1 MKSYFRHTQ
10 GSFDMPLCG
19 PLDKLRT
26 SGFRTMN
33 SSRAFTI
40 IELLIALF
48 LSSFIMLGMMQA
60 YRNAI
65 TSLGAVR
72 AKMAITRKG
81 CLLFNELERDFSSM
95 LVPFLNKEIVP
106 DKDKDQKSQVSD
118 KKDPDLQASEKKE
131 SGDKKTDDSGDKTK
145 QDEQQ
150 ESLKN
155 SLHVQVYEDESRRIG
170 GKKFTLFKSINFI
183 TTHPLQVYGDKRL
196 RLVRVVYELVRNKQK
211 STRDQVCYNLFR
223 KETTD
228 LMNFKM
234 KEDEEA
240 AAKNKQASIRTYLVT
255 DNVKEMYLEL
265 ITEKV
270 KEEKSKDN
278 KQEIEEVRLFV
289 WGEKDFTVGV
299 VPKSLEMRIVIWDD
313 QLKRTQAFQIFVP
326 VFSYPTEHPK
336 NHAQDLKVPAADKK
350 SDEQQ
355 KTGMQITGVNQT
367 APGVYNSVGRAQ

>member
-1 MKSYFRHTQ
+1 MMKKYFRLVWSGAFFSKSRLTK
-10 GSFDMPLCG
+10 G
-19 PLDKLRT
+19 P
-26 SGFRTMN
+26 
-33 SSRAFTI
+33 AFTI

-95 LVPFLNKEIVP
+95 IVPFLNKEIVP
-106 DKDKDQKSQVSD
+106 DKDKDQKKQPSD
-118 KKDPDLQASEKKE
+118 KNDSELQASENKE
-131 SGDKKTDDSGDKTK
+131 KGDKKPDELKDKLT
-145 QDEQQ
+145 QDEQPDA
-150 ESLKN
+150 LKN
-155 SLHVQVYEDESRRIG
+155 AMHVQVYEDEYRRLE

-196 RLVRVVYELVRNKQK
+196 RLVRVMYELVRNKQK
-211 STRDQVCYNLFR
+211 STRDQVCYNLLR

-234 KEDEEA
+234 KQDDNVDL
-240 AAKNKQASIRTYLVT
+240 KNKHASIRTYLVT

-299 VPKSLEMRIVIWDD
+299 VPKSIEMRIVIWDD
-313 QLKRTQAFQIFVP
+313 QLKRTQEFQIFVP

-336 NHAQDLKVPAADKK
+336 LHAQDLKVPPAQVDKK
-350 SDEQQ
+350 PDEKPQ
-355 KTGMQITGVNQT
+355 TGMQITGVNQT
-367 APGVYNSVGRAQ
+367 APGVYNSVRGAS

>member
-1 MKSYFRHTQ
+1 
-10 GSFDMPLCG
+10 
-19 PLDKLRT
+19 
-26 SGFRTMN
+26 MN

-72 AKMAITRKG
+72 AKMATTRKG

-106 DKDKDQKSQVSD
+106 DKDKDQKVQISD
-118 KKDPDLQASEKKE
+118 KKDSETKASENKE
-131 SGDKKTDDSGDKTK
+131 QGDKKLDDSKDKLGH
-145 QDEQQ
+145 DEQQ
-150 ESLKN
+150 EALKN
-155 SLHVQVYEDESRRIG
+155 SLHVQVYEDEYRRIG
-170 GKKFTLFKSINFI
+170 GKKFILFKSINFI
-183 TTHPLQVYGDKRL
+183 STHPLQVYGDKRL
-196 RLVRVVYELVRNKQK
+196 RLVRVVYELVRNKEK

-234 KEDEEA
+234 KQDDDA
-240 AAKNKQASIRTYLVT
+240 QAKNKHASIRTHLVT

-270 KEEKSKDN
+270 KEEKGKDN

-313 QLKRTQAFQIFVP
+313 QLKRTQEFQLFVP

-336 NHAQDLKVPAADKK
+336 LHAQDLKVPPAQPDKK
-350 SDEQQ
+350 PDEQP

-367 APGVYNSVGRAQ
+367 APGVYNSVRGAS